1 MGYTATDLWEI
12 ECVWL
17 QVIAH
22 LNIREYQEY
31 ITFKCGD
38 YRQAELHGETGVTMD
53 KAVSQTASDL
63 SEIRCVWL
71 QVILLTEFLQLV
83 FSILLTNNNSIN

>member
-1 MGYTATDLWEI
+1 MGYTVTYIWEI
-12 ECVWL
+12 QCVWL

-38 YRQAELHGETGVTMD
+38 YRQAELRDETGVTKD
-53 KAVSQTASDL
+53 KAVRQTASDL
-63 SEIRCVWL
+63 SEIGCVW
-71 QVILLTEFLQLV
+71 
-83 FSILLTNNNSIN
+83 